1 MADHRGEHEGK
12 GGSTDGTLSTA
23 DAAANR
29 SSASVA
35 MTIGVALWAL

>member
-1 MADHRGEHEGK
+1 MADSTK
-12 GGSTDGTLSTA
+12 ASTGSTAGTDSTA

-35 MTIGVALWAL
+35 MTMGVALWAL